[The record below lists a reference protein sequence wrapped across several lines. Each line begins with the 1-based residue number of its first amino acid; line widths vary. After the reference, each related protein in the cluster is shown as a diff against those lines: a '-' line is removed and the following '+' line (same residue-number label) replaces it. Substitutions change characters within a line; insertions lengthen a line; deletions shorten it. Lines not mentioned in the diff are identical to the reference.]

1 MNMEDFTMDDIEFG
15 TIRIH
20 LKEVMENRNISINKL
35 SFRAEMQRT
44 QLKKYYRNEVQRL
57 DIAVLTRLCYA
68 LDCDLHDLIEYI
80 PPHKQ

>member
-1 MNMEDFTMDDIEFG
+1 MDDIEFG

-20 LKEVMENRNISINKL
+20 LKEIMESRNISINKL

-44 QLKKYYRNEVQRL
+44 QLKKYCRNEVQRL

-68 LDCDLHDLIEYI
+68 LNCDLHDLIEYI
-80 PPHKQ
+80 PPHKK

>member
-1 MNMEDFTMDDIEFG
+1 MDDIEFG

-20 LKEVMENRNISINKL
+20 LKEIMESRSISINKL

-68 LDCDLHDLIEYI
+68 LDCDLHDLLEYI
-80 PPHKQ
+80 PPRKR

>member
-1 MNMEDFTMDDIEFG
+1 MDDIEFG
-15 TIRIH
+15 TIRLH
-20 LKEVMENRNISINKL
+20 LKEIMESRNISINEL

-68 LDCDLHDLIEYI
+68 LDCDLHDLLEYI
-80 PPHKQ
+80 PPRKR

>member
-1 MNMEDFTMDDIEFG
+1 MDDIEFG
-15 TIRIH
+15 TIKIH
-20 LKEVMENRNISINKL
+20 LKELMESRNISINKL

-68 LDCDLHDLIEYI
+68 LDCALHDLIEYI